1 MPRLAQ
7 FVAFL
12 AAVMFMVGGPPAARA
27 AEPCTPCPADC
38 PMMTQAHTASG
49 ADHGAMH
56 APAKG
61 KTENPCKQGL
71 LCQSAATSAALPA
84 GAAGVLLFAVA
95 DAALKP
101 LEQLPA
107 ASRPPDRALRPPID
121 L

>member
-1 MPRLAQ
+1 
-7 FVAFL
+7 
-12 AAVMFMVGGPPAARA
+12 
-27 AEPCTPCPADC
+27 
-38 PMMTQAHTASG
+38 MMAQAHAASG

-71 LCQSAATSAALPA
+71 PCQAAVSPAALPA
-84 GAAGVLLFAVA
+84 AEVGVGLFAVA
-95 DAALKP
+95 GAALKP